1 MNDKFNYCSIYAPYF
16 KQFIAT
22 KQNLGYV
29 TLQTEWA
36 FLEFDKF
43 FMANPVAEIGITRE
57 QVGHWR
63 STRINDSPATIYLK
77 YSILSQFCKFLCK
90 IGYNSFIPR
99 LPLSP
104 SKNSFTPY
112 IFSNQQMATIF
123 SSCDNLRM
131 YDRHMTSIQFII
143 PAIIRLLYGTGLRIS
158 EALFLKNRDVDLE
171 RRTIHLKKS
180 KNGEERLTPLSDTL
194 AEVLKQYLHYRDRM
208 PLPHIREGNCF
219 FFMSPNGSEC
229 CSGSVYQWFRKVL
242 SESGIPHQ
250 GNHKGPRVHDLRHT
264 FAVHSLVKMAQAG
277 MDLYY
282 SLPLLSTFLGHKSL
296 RATDHYVRLTAEMY
310 PDLLKVQ
317 SGIGT
322 YVFPKSY
329 NLEYDGN
336 D

>member
-1 MNDKFNYCSIYAPYF
+1 MNDKFNYRSIYAPYF

-22 KQNLGYV
+22 KKTLGYV
-29 TLQTEWA
+29 TLQTEWV

-43 FMANPVAEIGITRE
+43 FMASHVADIGITRE
-57 QVGHWR
+57 QVEHWR
-63 STRINDSPATIYLK
+63 ATRINDSPATIYLK
-77 YSILSQFCKFLCK
+77 YSILLQFCKFLCK
-90 IGYNSFIPR
+90 IGYNCFIPR

-104 SKNSFTPY
+104 PKNSFTPY
-112 IFSNQQMATIF
+112 IFSNQQMASIF
-123 SSCDNLRM
+123 SSCDNLRI
-131 YDRHMTSIQFII
+131 YDRHMTTIQFII

-158 EALFLKNRDVDLE
+158 EALSLKNRDVDLE
-171 RRTIHLKKS
+171 KRNIHLRKS

-208 PLPHIREGNCF
+208 PLPHLRDGNSF
-219 FFMSPNGSEC
+219 FFVSPNGSYC
-229 CSGSVYQWFRKVL
+229 RSGSVYQWFRKVL
-242 SESGIPHQ
+242 SESGIPYQ

-264 FAVHSLVKMAQAG
+264 FAVHSLVKMAQVG

-282 SLPLLSTFLGHKSL
+282 SLPLSSTFLGHKSL
-296 RATDHYVRLTAEMY
+296 GATDHYVRLTAEMY

-322 YVFPKSY
+322 YVFPELC
-329 NLEYDGN
+329 NLEYHGN